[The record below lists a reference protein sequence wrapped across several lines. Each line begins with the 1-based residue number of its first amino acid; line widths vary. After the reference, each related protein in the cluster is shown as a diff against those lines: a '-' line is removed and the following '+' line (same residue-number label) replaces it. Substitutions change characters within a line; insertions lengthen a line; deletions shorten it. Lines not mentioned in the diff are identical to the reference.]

1 MISNEKYVPIL
12 KCKAGE
18 FIALDKLPED
28 LKDEIV
34 PIADLV
40 PIQNKKSFV
49 EHIQSSIGYIQTWGN
64 ERLLYIDGYMI
75 QDTDLV
81 IGRKKYM
88 EYIFNELRK
97 SKHNVIPVISNISNP
112 EYIKQVNNIAEKD
125 KRGVCLRI
133 FGNREININDEIE
146 RMIPRIGLKIN
157 QIDLLIDLQSVEI
170 LSVNEILNWQKVIFS
185 ILIYPSNWRSL
196 VLSGSNFPINLSK
209 LTANQIHLITRKH
222 WLAWNELHNNKDIDR
237 YPSYSDYGIS
247 HPLMSE
253 VEGIPNASAS
263 IRYTHEKEYFIYRG
277 RGTRQHGFEQFFDLS
292 ESLINSEEFY
302 GEEHCAGDK
311 YISVCGTDKEKTGS
325 LKTWR
330 WVGTCHHL
338 TVVVNQLRQFWRDF
352 KAERT
357 S

>member
-1 MISNEKYVPIL
+1 MIAQEKYVPIL

-18 FIALDKLPED
+18 FIALAKLPD
-28 LKDEIV
+28 SLKDEIV

-49 EHIQSSIGYIQTWGN
+49 EHIKSSIGYILTWGN

-88 EYIFNELRK
+88 EYIFHELRK
-97 SKHNVIPVISNISNP
+97 TNYNVIPVVSNISNL
-112 EYIKQVNNIAEKD
+112 EYLNQVKYIIEKD

-133 FGNREININDEIE
+133 FCDREININDEIE
-146 RMIPRIGLKIN
+146 RILPRINLNIN

-170 LSVNEILNWQKVIFS
+170 LSVDEILKWQKAIFS
-185 ILIYPSNWRSL
+185 NLVYQSNWRSL

-209 LTANQIHLITRKH
+209 LTANQIHIIPRKH
-222 WLAWNELHNNKDIDR
+222 WLAWSKLLRDKNIDR

-247 HPLMSE
+247 HPWMSE

-277 RGTRQHGFEQFFDLS
+277 SGTRQHGFEQFFDLS
-292 ESLINSEEFY
+292 ESLINSEEFS
-302 GEEHCAGDK
+302 GDEHCAGDK

-352 KAERT
+352 NAERT